1 MHVVAVHDTPNWIG
15 SSNTFSRV
23 PSITMARPVMYDTD
37 ELLDAAVRL
46 AAESG
51 PAALSM
57 RAVAAAV
64 GAPSGSMYHR
74 FAGRPALLAEVWLR
88 AVAAFQTGYVDALNT
103 ADPLTAAVAAARH
116 IVEWSRA
123 NPAYTAILSYSP
135 ADFGSADWPDE
146 AMARLEATNRRT
158 LRAVRALARRLG
170 ATNKADVDRV
180 TVVVLDLPY
189 GLVRRHLRSG
199 RIPRH
204 ATALVE
210 HCARAILSPS

>member
-1 MHVVAVHDTPNWIG
+1 
-15 SSNTFSRV
+15 
-23 PSITMARPVMYDTD
+23 MARPVMYDTD

>member
-1 MHVVAVHDTPNWIG
+1 MPVVAVHDTPNWIG

>member
-1 MHVVAVHDTPNWIG
+1 
-15 SSNTFSRV
+15 
-23 PSITMARPVMYDTD
+23 MARPVMYDTD
-37 ELLDAAVRL
+37 ELLDAAVGL

-88 AVAAFQTGYVDALNT
+88 AVAAFQTGYIDALGT

-116 IVEWSRA
+116 VVEWSRA

-158 LRAVRALARRLG
+158 IRAIRALARRLG
-170 ATNKADVDRV
+170 ATNRADVDRV

-199 RIPRH
+199 GIPRH
-204 ATALVE
+204 ATALTE
-210 HCARAILSPS
+210 QCARAILTA

>member
-1 MHVVAVHDTPNWIG
+1 
-15 SSNTFSRV
+15 
-23 PSITMARPVMYDTD
+23 MARPVMYDTD

-74 FAGRPALLAEVWLR
+74 FAGRPALMAEVWLR
-88 AVAAFQTGYVDALNT
+88 AVDAFQTGYVDALNT

-158 LRAVRALARRLG
+158 LRAVRDLARRLG